1 MKFFI
6 SFAFRLLKKQLRVI
20 AWLLLLCNMEQA
32 RAQSSQGL
40 VASPPMGEYTF
51 AEKGDAVFRDAY
63 PSTSKAPAY
72 LHYDHTGIFLGR
84 NHLTGD
90 KAFINAPGYQLQLDF
105 HPIIDQPVVVTDF
118 KGFLTDRTGVN
129 AFLGIRDHALTWKQR
144 DQIVD
149 AALAQQGCLYSLF
162 FVIKHPSTT
171 RVSSD
176 HSPYYYLTHAT
187 NADGYFRCDGLVEYA
202 YEVAGAGLFSS
213 FERNPVSMTPRSLM
227 DRMSPVL
234 VRPPQASSFFP
245 TSGATVS
252 GVSKVECYLT
262 DQDWGSG
269 VEKADFYL
277 PQGNVFQQVSDNHQV
292 DVSGVYSVTWDT
304 TQVVDGSHT
313 LFVTCYD
320 QAGNWK
326 TYLWQVNVHNGSAGG
341 GSGGGTDSA
350 KYVSEGTPVDNTVF
364 NPGRGF
370 SKSWTILNNGTSI
383 WGPGYRWTFDGG
395 DQMSG
400 PASINA
406 PTVAPNHTWSPSI
419 NLVAPAARTSS
430 YRGYWRMQAPNG
442 KKFGTQPWVQIKVA
456 ESTDLT
462 RPNGYI
468 DTFYQ
473 QNLTASGTVRVAGW
487 ADDGHGTSS
496 GLRSVQLL
504 LDGKDMGAVAYPETR
519 ADGQRGFHL
528 DWDTRSTSN
537 GSHTVTLHLVSNAGV
552 TFDLSRTVLV
562 SNAVGIGPAPPE
574 PTPPNPTPPP
584 VGTGPTPPG
593 QPVPGQPTPVPS
605 GFTLTA
611 TTTPEAIAP
620 GSTVTIQVTVSDNGV
635 VLNDGIVNVEVFD
648 STGTR
653 VGQKFFEQQ
662 SFAIGDSRLFTMAW
676 TAPTTQSIYT
686 VKAGIFDHPVGEQW
700 GNKLAW
706 NDQAA
711 TIIPAIPASF
721 MYDFE
726 ADVQGWT
733 SSGGMITGASSS
745 TVRAFTALHALAVN
759 IQATAADNQ
768 RVFVTSPGVA
778 AGKTVTFHVWIPA
791 GSTVTAVQPYVQQ
804 GASGNWTW
812 TGTETPISNLKLGT
826 WTTLTVIVPLNAT
839 TPLHQLGIEFKTSAS
854 WSGTCYLD
862 TISW

>member
-1 MKFFI
+1 
-6 SFAFRLLKKQLRVI
+6 
-20 AWLLLLCNMEQA
+20 MESDYSA
-32 RAQSSQGL
+32 
-40 VASPPMGEYTF
+40 
-51 AEKGDAVFRDAY
+51 
-63 PSTSKAPAY
+63 
-72 LHYDHTGIFLGR
+72 
-84 NHLTGD
+84 
-90 KAFINAPGYQLQLDF
+90 
-105 HPIIDQPVVVTDF
+105 
-118 KGFLTDRTGVN
+118 
-129 AFLGIRDHALTWKQR
+129 TW
-144 DQIVD
+144 D
-149 AALAQQGCLYSLF
+149 
-162 FVIKHPSTT
+162 
-171 RVSSD
+171 
-176 HSPYYYLTHAT
+176 
-187 NADGYFRCDGLVEYA
+187 
-202 YEVAGAGLFSS
+202 
-213 FERNPVSMTPRSLM
+213 
-227 DRMSPVL
+227 
-234 VRPPQASSFFP
+234 
-245 TSGATVS
+245 TV
-252 GVSKVECYLT
+252 
-262 DQDWGSG
+262 
-269 VEKADFYL
+269 
-277 PQGNVFQQVSDNHQV
+277 QVSD
-292 DVSGVYSVTWDT
+292 
-304 TQVVDGSHT
+304 GSKT
-313 LFVTCYD
+313 IYVRAYD

-326 TYLWQVNVHNGSAGG
+326 TYSWQVNVQNSNTGE

-350 KYVSEGTPVDNTVF
+350 KYVSEGTPLDNAIF
-364 NPGRGF
+364 HPGWGF
-370 SKSWTILNNGTSI
+370 SKSWTILNNGTST

-406 PTVAPNHTWSPSI
+406 PIVVPNHTWSPSI
-419 NLVAPAARTSS
+419 NLIAPAARASS

-442 KKFGTQPWVQIKVA
+442 KKFGTQPWVQIKVV

-552 TFDLSRTVLV
+552 TFDLSRSVLV
-562 SNAVGIGPAPPE
+562 SNAVGTGPAPPE

-584 VGTGPTPPG
+584 GGTGPTPPG

-605 GFTLTA
+605 GFKLTA
-611 TTTPEAIAP
+611 TATPEAIAP
-620 GSTVTIQVTVSDNGV
+620 GGTVTIKVTVSDNGV

-653 VGQKFFEQQ
+653 LGQKFFEQQ
-662 SFAIGDSRLFTMAW
+662 SFAVGDSRLFTMAW
-676 TAPTTQSIYT
+676 TAPTAQSIYT
-686 VKAGIFDHPVGEQW
+686 VKAGIFDHPVEGQW

-733 SSGGMITGASSS
+733 SSGGMITSASSS

-791 GSTVTAVQPYVQQ
+791 GSTVTSVQPYVQQ

-812 TGTETPISNLKLGT
+812 TGTETPISDLKLGA

-839 TPLHQLGIEFKTSAS
+839 TPLHQLGIEFKTSDP